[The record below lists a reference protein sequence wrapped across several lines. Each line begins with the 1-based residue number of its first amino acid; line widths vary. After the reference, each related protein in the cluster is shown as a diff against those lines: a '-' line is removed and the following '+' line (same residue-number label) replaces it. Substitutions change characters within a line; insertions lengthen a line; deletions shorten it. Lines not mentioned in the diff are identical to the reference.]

1 MRRERPSVSSF
12 EGHETILLVEDEPAI
27 LKLEA
32 QMLESLGYLVL
43 SAPTPGVA
51 LRLVREHS
59 GRIDLLMSDVIMP
72 DMNGHELARSVASLR
87 PGIRC
92 LLVSGYTDNIIAS
105 GDMLEEGFQFMQKPF
120 CRGELASA
128 VRRALDG
135 VR

>member
-1 MRRERPSVSSF
+1 LTQ
-12 EGHETILLVEDEPAI
+12 GHETILLVEDEPAI

-43 SAPTPGVA
+43 SAPTPGAA
-51 LRLVREHS
+51 LRLAGEHG

-72 DMNGHELARSVASLR
+72 DMNGHELARAVTRLR

-92 LLVSGYTDNIIAS
+92 LLVSGYTDDIIAS
-105 GDMLEEGFQFMQKPF
+105 EDMLKEGFHFMQKPF
-120 CRGELASA
+120 SMGELASG
-128 VRRALDG
+128 VRGALDG